1 MNRILKADKEIK
13 KALGTDCACYV
24 LITCTE
30 PDANGKMGVEMKYE
44 GDEGLAAFLV
54 ENAGQVFNEKAAQ
67 RESQ

>member
-1 MNRILKADKEIK
+1 MNRILKVEKELK
-13 KALGTDCACYV
+13 KNCACYV

-30 PDANGKMGVEMKYE
+30 PDANGNMGVEMKYE